1 MCQASPVAQWWECPT
16 SAWESV
22 GYFWHGGYFLI
33 FVNFFFTIWN
43 EQCHFQSV
51 QALYCFYFNVILYVN
66 CYVILL
72 HPQVKHCLITYCAF
86 QKLESASQTSNFE
99 SEIVFAEKNHQ
110 FLACYMYVGID
121 WFGWTVLSES
131 EIPNRRGLVGQFWK
145 MEAVK
150 ESQEHSQDMNCNISL
165 TCNYCFHG
173 GELYF
178 PIWYA
183 FFLCFR
189 LQTVTWSCR
198 HGVKW
203 QSGRNMLVA
212 SGSSVRI
219 LTFSM
224 LLWLTLIWTMSSK
237 SSLFSNR
244 CCGSVFIFFCFG
256 VC

>member
-33 FVNFFFTIWN
+33 FVNFFFTIGN

-51 QALYCFYFNVILYVN
+51 QALYCFYFNLILYVN

-72 HPQVKHCLITYCAF
+72 HPRGKHCLITYCAF

-131 EIPNRRGLVGQFWK
+131 EIPNRRGLVSQFWK

-165 TCNYCFHG
+165 TCNIIIVFMVENFTFLSDMLFFSVSGYRLLHEVVVMEWSG
-173 GELYF
+173 G
-178 PIWYA
+178 
-183 FFLCFR
+183 
-189 LQTVTWSCR
+189 
-198 HGVKW
+198 
-203 QSGRNMLVA
+203 VA
-212 SGSSVRI
+212 E
-219 LTFSM
+219 TC
-224 LLWLTLIWTMSSK
+224 W
-237 SSLFSNR
+237 
-244 CCGSVFIFFCFG
+244 
-256 VC
+256 

>member
-1 MCQASPVAQWWECPT
+1 M
-16 SAWESV
+16 

-33 FVNFFFTIWN
+33 FVNFFFTIGS

-51 QALYCFYFNVILYVN
+51 QALYCFYFNLILYVN

-72 HPQVKHCLITYCAF
+72 HPRGKHCLITYCAF

-110 FLACYMYVGID
+110 FLACYTYVGID

-165 TCNYCFHG
+165 TCNIIIVFMVENFTFLSDMLFFSVSGYRLLHEVVVMEWSG
-173 GELYF
+173 G
-178 PIWYA
+178 
-183 FFLCFR
+183 
-189 LQTVTWSCR
+189 
-198 HGVKW
+198 
-203 QSGRNMLVA
+203 VA
-212 SGSSVRI
+212 E
-219 LTFSM
+219 TC
-224 LLWLTLIWTMSSK
+224 W
-237 SSLFSNR
+237 
-244 CCGSVFIFFCFG
+244 
-256 VC
+256 

>member
-33 FVNFFFTIWN
+33 FVNFFFTIGN

-72 HPQVKHCLITYCAF
+72 HPRGKHCLITYCAF

-110 FLACYMYVGID
+110 FLACYTYVGID

-150 ESQEHSQDMNCNISL
+150 ESQEHSQDMNCNI
-165 TCNYCFHG
+165 NF
-173 GELYF
+173 
-178 PIWYA
+178 
-183 FFLCFR
+183 
-189 LQTVTWSCR
+189 
-198 HGVKW
+198 
-203 QSGRNMLVA
+203 
-212 SGSSVRI
+212 
-219 LTFSM
+219 
-224 LLWLTLIWTMSSK
+224 LWLVIIVFMVENFTFLSDM
-237 SSLFSNR
+237 LFF
-244 CCGSVFIFFCFG
+244 SVSGYRLLHEVVVMEWSGG
-256 VC
+256 VAETCW